1 VFAVAE
7 GGSHTEMEE
16 RIVNDVSK
24 RPGTTP
30 PRISA
35 ANHILSAIPRATLV
49 SLPRAVSAKSVA
61 TRLLVASAAVCR
73 ESGFSC
79 P

>member
-1 VFAVAE
+1 
-7 GGSHTEMEE
+7 MEE
-16 RIVNDVSK
+16 SFVHDVSK

-30 PRISA
+30 PRIAA
-35 ANHILSAIPRATLV
+35 ANHIPSATPRATPI

-61 TRLLVASAAVCR
+61 TILLVASAAVCR
-73 ESGFSC
+73 ESGFTC